1 MDASAN
7 AGQLSRKVD
16 RSDGL
21 DQLVRVGL
29 ISYGVVH
36 LLIAWLALL
45 LAFGSS
51 SGKASAT
58 GALAQL
64 AQNSAGQI
72 SLFIVALGFVALV
85 VWQGIEAAIG
95 HRHEEGGKR
104 TLKRVTSAGKVI
116 IYGALAVSAFRM
128 AVGAG
133 SGSGGTDTMTA
144 KLMSVPGGQLLVAGV
159 GVGLIVVAGFLIY
172 MGLTERFTE
181 MLDSGVRSKEG
192 RTAIVW
198 LGKVGHIAKGIALA
212 IVGVLFLYAAG
223 THDPNKS
230 GGLDQA
236 LHKVLQQ
243 PFGSPLLV
251 LIALG
256 IACYGLFC
264 FAWARHLNR

>member
-7 AGQLSRKVD
+7 AGQLSRRVD
-16 RSDGL
+16 SSDWL

-29 ISYGVVH
+29 LSYGVVH
-36 LLIAWLALL
+36 LLIAWLALR

-58 GALAQL
+58 GALAEL
-64 AQNSAGQI
+64 AQNSVGQI
-72 SLFIVALGFVALV
+72 SLFVVALGFVALV
-85 VWQGIEAAIG
+85 VWQGVEAAVG
-95 HRHEEGGKR
+95 HRLEEGGKR
-104 TLKRVTSAGKVI
+104 TLKRATSAGKVVV
-116 IYGALAVSAFRM
+116 YGTLAVSAFRM
-128 AVGAG
+128 AIGAG
-133 SGSGGTDTMTA
+133 SGGGGTDTMTA
-144 KLMSVPGGQLLVAGV
+144 KLMSVPGGQLLVAAV
-159 GVGLIVVAGFLIY
+159 GVGLIVVAGFLVY
-172 MGLTERFTE
+172 MGLTERFTK
-181 MLDSGVRSKEG
+181 MLDSGAQSQDR

-198 LGKVGHIAKGIALA
+198 LGKAGHIAKGVALA
-212 IVGVLFLYAAG
+212 IVGVLFLYAAA
-223 THDPNKS
+223 THDPNRS

-236 LHKVLQQ
+236 LRKVLEQ